1 LPAVKLVA
9 AEEDVVTN
17 TGPAAA
23 GGRIDERRTD
33 TRQQIRIV
41 AMELFAEQ
49 GYDKTSLR
57 EIAERLG
64 VTKAAV
70 YYHFRTKEEIVGS
83 LFDDQLTAITELVE
97 WGRSQP
103 PGPERSRGLIERY
116 STHLASTG
124 VNPHMVRFLQENQ
137 TALKGLSMG
146 TRMRDAFHAL
156 AELLAGPDATLPNL
170 LKMRLALIAIHFG
183 SFAKEDLPGTSEE
196 RRAAA
201 LQVALELVGVAVGRD
216 GMNSQS

>member
-1 LPAVKLVA
+1 M
-9 AEEDVVTN
+9 TN
-17 TGPAAA
+17 TGPAGA
-23 GGRIDERRTD
+23 DERRTD

-64 VTKAAV
+64 ITKAAV
-70 YYHFRTKEEIVGS
+70 YYHFHTKEEIFGS
-83 LFDDQLTAITELVE
+83 LFDLQLSALTELVE

-116 STHLASTG
+116 SAQLAGNG

-137 TALKGLSMG
+137 TAVKGLRMG
-146 TRMRDAFHAL
+146 TLMGDAFN
-156 AELLAGPDATLPNL
+156 ELSQLLTGPDAGLTRL
-170 LKMRLALIAIHFG
+170 LKMRLALVAIHSG
-183 SFAKEDLPGTSEE
+183 TFAKEDLPGTDEE

-201 LQVALELVGVAVGRD
+201 LEVALELVGVPVGRD
-216 GMNSQS
+216 DMNSQT

>member
-1 LPAVKLVA
+1 M
-9 AEEDVVTN
+9 T
-17 TGPAAA
+17 
-23 GGRIDERRTD
+23 DERRTN
-33 TRQQIRIV
+33 TRQQIRVI

-83 LFDDQLTAITELVE
+83 LFDDQLAALDELVA
-97 WGRSQP
+97 WGRTRP
-103 PGPERSRGLIERY
+103 PGPERSRGLLERY
-116 STHLASTG
+116 SSHLAGAG

-137 TALKGLSMG
+137 TALKGLSSG
-146 TRMRDAFHAL
+146 AEMRDRFADL
-156 AELLAGPDATLPNL
+156 AKLLSGPDAPLTTLL
-170 LKMRLALIAIHFG
+170 RMRLALVVIHFG
-183 SFAKEDLPGTSEE
+183 TFAKDDLPGTQEE

-201 LQVALELVGVAVGRD
+201 LEVALELVGAAADRD
-216 GMNSQS
+216 GMKNSHT

>member
-1 LPAVKLVA
+1 MPAVKA
-9 AEEDVVTN
+9 TDAEEDVVTD
-17 TGPAAA
+17 TGPAVV
-23 GGRIDERRTD
+23 DERRTN

-41 AMELFAEQ
+41 AMELFAEH

-70 YYHFRTKEEIVGS
+70 YYHFRTKEEIVTS
-83 LFDDQLTAITELVE
+83 LFDDQLAAMDELVA

-103 PGPERSRGLIERY
+103 PGPQRSRDLIERY
-116 STHLASTG
+116 STQLAGSG

-137 TALKGLSMG
+137 TAFKGLSSG
-146 TRMRDAFHAL
+146 VRMRERFTEL
-156 AELLAGPDATLPNL
+156 AALLAGGDASITAL
-170 LKMRLALIAIHFG
+170 LKMRLALVAIHFG
-183 SFAKEDLPGTSEE
+183 TFAKDELPGSPEE

-201 LQVALELVGVAVGRD
+201 LAVALELTGADATGS
-216 GMNSQS
+216 GA

>member
-1 LPAVKLVA
+1 MPAVKA
-9 AEEDVVTN
+9 TDAEEDVVTD
-17 TGPAAA
+17 TGPAVV
-23 GGRIDERRTD
+23 DERRTN

-41 AMELFAEQ
+41 AMELFAEH

-70 YYHFRTKEEIVGS
+70 YYHFRTKEEIVTS
-83 LFDDQLTAITELVE
+83 LFDDQLAAMDELVA

-103 PGPERSRGLIERY
+103 PGPQRSRDLIERY
-116 STHLASTG
+116 STQLAGSG

-137 TALKGLSMG
+137 TAFKGLSSG
-146 TRMRDAFHAL
+146 VRMRERFTEL
-156 AELLAGPDATLPNL
+156 AALLAGGDASITAL
-170 LKMRLALIAIHFG
+170 LKMRLALVAIHFG
-183 SFAKEDLPGTSEE
+183 TFAKDELPGSPEE

-201 LQVALELVGVAVGRD
+201 LAVALELTGADAAGS
-216 GMNSQS
+216 GA

>member
-1 LPAVKLVA
+1 M
-9 AEEDVVTN
+9 TN
-17 TGPAAA
+17 TGPAVA
-23 GGRIDERRTD
+23 GGRVDERRTD

-103 PGPERSRGLIERY
+103 SGPERSRGIIERY
-116 STHLASTG
+116 SAHLAGTG

-137 TALKGLSMG
+137 TAVKGLSMG
-146 TRMRDAFHAL
+146 TRMQDAFQAL
-156 AELLAGPDATLPNL
+156 AELLAGPDAGIACL
-170 LKMRLALIAIHFG
+170 LKMRLALVAVHFG
-183 SFAKEDLPGTSEE
+183 SFAKEDLPGTPEE

-201 LQVALELVGVAVGRD
+201 LEVALELVGVPVRRD

>member
-1 LPAVKLVA
+1 M
-9 AEEDVVTN
+9 TN
-17 TGPAAA
+17 TG
-23 GGRIDERRTD
+23 RSVTDERRTD

-83 LFDDQLTAITELVE
+83 LFDDQLAGMDEIVA
-97 WGRSQP
+97 WGRTQP
-103 PGPERSRGLIERY
+103 PGPQRSRDLVERY
-116 STHLASTG
+116 AAHLAGSG

-137 TALKGLSMG
+137 TAVKSLTSAAQ
-146 TRMRDAFHAL
+146 MRARFVEL
-156 AELLAGPDATLPNL
+156 TELLAEPDASVTAL
-170 LKMRLALIAIHFG
+170 LKTRLALVAVHFG
-183 SFAKEDLPGTSEE
+183 TFAKDDLPGTQEE

-201 LQVALELVGVAVGRD
+201 RQVALELIGAAAAED
-216 GMNSQS
+216 GMNSQT